1 MPLLL
6 RRSFTLITLAAALLA
21 AVLPTAALSPAS
33 AASPEAYR
41 IVVLGDSVSVGYEPI
56 EEIKNGTAAPY
67 GYADRL
73 LEQSLFRTRSTLA
86 NYAILGL
93 TAPGL
98 ANLLQGAAD
107 GKTLQAADLQ
117 NFSSFDPRVVAYA
130 DGVAGRTRELAAD
143 LAKADLVVLTIGG
156 NDFSPLIKAAVEGQS
171 AASAS
176 QIIQDGFGMRMND
189 YTEDLDKVMV
199 GLHALAPDARIVMS
213 DQYLPLFKG
222 HELYPLL
229 LDKVK
234 ELSKALDLFAEST
247 NERGIPLK
255 VAHVSGKFAGKESSY
270 TYFNLFDNFD
280 IHPKQPGYEAMAQ
293 AFAETIW
300 DDGYRKPAP
309 RAEEVPVSVVINGK
323 EPPSKP
329 TLIKG
334 TTFLAL
340 RDVANAVGAE
350 LKWNQ
355 AKKTATFNKSG
366 KEVVVTIGSNTVY
379 VDGIARPLQNPAYFQ
394 KEGKDVKTYVPLAI
408 VSDSLD
414 YQVVFRKPIMTVFIN
429 S

>member
-1 MPLLL
+1 MPLSL
-6 RRSFTLITLAAALLA
+6 RRSFLFITAFAVLLT
-21 AVLPTAALSPAS
+21 AVLPTAALSTAS
-33 AASPEAYR
+33 AAVPASYR
-41 IVVLGDSVSVGYEPI
+41 IVALGDSVSVGYEPI

-73 LEQSLFRTRSTLA
+73 LEQSLFRTNSSLA

-107 GKTLQAADLQ
+107 GKPLRAADLQ
-117 NFSSFDPRVVAYA
+117 DFSSFDPRVVAFA
-130 DGVAGRTRELAAD
+130 DEVSGKTRELAAE
-143 LAKADLVVLTIGG
+143 LAEADLVVLTIGG
-156 NDFSPLIKAAVEGQS
+156 NDFSSLVKAAVTVNSTE
-171 AASAS
+171 SAS
-176 QIIQDGFGMRMND
+176 QIIQDGFGLRMND

-199 GLHALAPDARIVMS
+199 RLHALAPNARIVVS

-234 ELSKALDLFAEST
+234 ELSKALDLFAESM
-247 NERGIPLK
+247 NGRGIPLK
-255 VAHVSGKFAGKESSY
+255 IAHVSGKFAGNESSY
-270 TYFNLFDNFD
+270 TYFNLFDDFD
-280 IHPKQPGYEAMAQ
+280 IHPKQAGYEAIAQ
-293 AFAETIW
+293 AFADTIW

-309 RAEEVPVSVVINGK
+309 RAEDVPVSVVINGK

-340 RDVANAVGAE
+340 RDVADAVGAE

-355 AKKTATFNKSG
+355 AEKTATFRKNG

-379 VDGIARPLQNPAYFQ
+379 VDGAARPLQTPAYFQ
-394 KEGKDVKTYVPLAI
+394 QEGKNVKTYVPLAI

-414 YQVVFRKPIMTVFIN
+414 YRVVFRKPIMTVFIN